1 MFVRKT
7 GSPVQETCGGPL
19 NGGWV
24 GKRWEMLS
32 SRGVPTARS
41 FVLGPAASSPLFAS
55 PLLPFSGPQ
64 ARVPVRVHLTVWHKS
79 ESEKSLSRVRL
90 FVTPQTIQSMELS
103 RPEYWSG

>member
-1 MFVRKT
+1 M
-7 GSPVQETCGGPL
+7 
-19 NGGWV
+19 

-32 SRGVPTARS
+32 SRGVPTTRS

-64 ARVPVRVHLTVWHKS
+64 ARVPVRVHLTAWHKS
-79 ESEKSLSRVRL
+79 ESEKPLSRVRL